1 MNRKGLIAILFLL
14 TAISVTCKGQGMLR
28 DSHQTDSI
36 MRVWEWRYGN
46 KHPWRNMSRQGD
58 SSSVVLRKT
67 PVYQMNS
74 EVMKMKKGIHGRIP
88 SSVFSHKDEM
98 MWAKDYHFSTF
109 LSDIL
114 IGR

>member
-1 MNRKGLIAILFLL
+1 
-14 TAISVTCKGQGMLR
+14 
-28 DSHQTDSI
+28 
-36 MRVWEWRYGN
+36 
-46 KHPWRNMSRQGD
+46 
-58 SSSVVLRKT
+58 
-67 PVYQMNS
+67 MNS

-88 SSVFSHKDEM
+88 SSVFSYKDEM